1 MPVVLDFHRL
11 GSHRSP
17 TKGFSSVKF
26 TAERDVLSEAVSWTA
41 RSLSPRPP
49 APVLSGLLITAEE
62 QTVTISSFD
71 HEISAQ
77 LHIEA
82 DIEQPGTI
90 LVSGR
95 LLNDIVKAL
104 PDAPVTVELED
115 SKVLVTCRAS
125 KFTLA
130 TMPVDEYPELP
141 GLPQL
146 AGTVDGTAFARAVSQ
161 VISAASRD
169 DTLPVLTGV
178 KVEFEGDTITFLA
191 TDRYRLAMRE
201 ITWAPAQPDI
211 STSALIKAKTLND
224 VAKSLAGG
232 GELSIAL
239 SDSAELVGFSSGGRR
254 TTSVLVDG
262 DYPKIRQLF
271 PEETP
276 IHAVVNTSEFI
287 EAARRVSLV
296 SDRNGPVRLQ
306 FTDEGSVVLDAGADD
321 AAAASEVISAQLSG
335 EPITVGFNPA
345 YLNEGLSVIDTE
357 YLRFSF
363 KSAPKP
369 AMITGQQTPEADHS
383 MDFRY
388 LLMPV
393 RLINQ

>member
-1 MPVVLDFHRL
+1 MQ
-11 GSHRSP
+11 
-17 TKGFSSVKF
+17 F
-26 TAERDVLSEAVSWTA
+26 TVDRDVLSEAVSWTA

-49 APVLSGLLITAEE
+49 APVLSGLLITAEN

-71 HEISAQ
+71 YEVSAQ

-82 DIEQPGTI
+82 DVASEGTV

-104 PDAPVTVELED
+104 PQAPVTLALEE
-115 SKVLVTCRAS
+115 SKVVVTCKSSRFA
-125 KFTLA
+125 LA
-130 TMPVDEYPELP
+130 TMPVGEYPELP
-141 GLPQL
+141 SQPEV
-146 AGTVDGTAFARAVSQ
+146 AGTVDGAAFARAVAQ
-161 VISAASRD
+161 VITAASRD
-169 DTLPVLTGV
+169 DTLPILTAV
-178 KVEFEGDTITFLA
+178 KLELEGDTITFLA

-201 ITWAPAQPDI
+201 IHWAPHQPDI
-211 STSALIKAKTLND
+211 STSLLIKAKTLND

-232 GELSIAL
+232 GELAISL
-239 SDSAELVGFSSGGRR
+239 SEDDALVGFSSGGRR

-276 IHAVVNTSEFI
+276 IHAVVNTAELI

-296 SDRNGPVRLQ
+296 SERNGHVRLQ
-306 FTDEGSVVLDAGADD
+306 FSEDNRVTLDAGVDD
-321 AAAASEVISAQLSG
+321 NASASEVIEAQLSG

-345 YLNEGLSVIDTE
+345 YLNEGLNVIDTE
-357 YLRFSF
+357 HLRFSF
-363 KSAPKP
+363 VSAPKP
-369 AMITGQQTPEADHS
+369 AMITGQKDAEGEHS
-383 MDFRY
+383 TDFRY

-393 RLINQ
+393 RLLSQ

>member
-1 MPVVLDFHRL
+1 M
-11 GSHRSP
+11 
-17 TKGFSSVKF
+17 KF
-26 TAERDVLSEAVSWTA
+26 TVDRDVLSEAVSWTA

-49 APVLSGLLITAEE
+49 APVLSGLLIKAE
-62 QTVTISSFD
+62 QHTVTISSFD

-77 LHIEA
+77 LHIGA
-82 DIEQPGTI
+82 DVEDEGTV

-104 PDAPVTVELED
+104 PAAPVTIEIDD
-115 SKVLVTCRAS
+115 SKAVVTCRS
-125 KFTLA
+125 SRFTLS

-141 GLPQL
+141 AMPEL
-146 AGTVDGTAFARAVSQ
+146 AGTVDGSAFARAVSQ
-161 VISAASRD
+161 VITAASKD
-169 DTLPVLTGV
+169 DTLPILTGV

-201 ITWAPAQPDI
+201 INWSPADPNI

-224 VAKSLAGG
+224 VAKQLAGG
-232 GELSIAL
+232 GELNIAL
-239 SDSAELVGFSSGGRR
+239 TDSAELVGFSSGGRR

-276 IHAVVNTSEFI
+276 IHAVVNTAELI

-296 SDRNGPVRLQ
+296 SERNGHVRLQ
-306 FTDEGSVVLDAGADD
+306 FTEDGQVTLDAGADD
-321 AAAASEVISAQLSG
+321 AAAASEVISADLTG
-335 EPITVGFNPA
+335 ESITVGFNPA
-345 YLNEGLSVIDTE
+345 YLNEGLSVIDSE

-363 KSAPKP
+363 VSAPKP
-369 AMITGQQTPEADHS
+369 AMITGQQTPDGENS
-383 MDFRY
+383 TDFRY

>member
-1 MPVVLDFHRL
+1 M
-11 GSHRSP
+11 
-17 TKGFSSVKF
+17 KF
-26 TAERDVLSEAVSWTA
+26 TVDRDVLSEAVSWTA

-49 APVLSGLLITAEE
+49 APVLSGLLIRAE
-62 QTVTISSFD
+62 QHTVTISSFD

-82 DIEQPGTI
+82 DVENEGTV

-104 PDAPVTVELED
+104 PAAPVTIEVED
-115 SKVLVTCRAS
+115 SKAVVTCRS
-125 KFTLA
+125 SRFTLS

-141 GLPQL
+141 AMPEL
-146 AGTVDGTAFARAVSQ
+146 AGTVDGSAFARAVSQ
-161 VISAASRD
+161 VITAASKD
-169 DTLPVLTGV
+169 DTLPILTGV

-201 ITWAPAQPDI
+201 INWSPADPNI

-224 VAKSLAGG
+224 VAKQLAGG
-232 GELSIAL
+232 GELNIAL
-239 SDSAELVGFSSGGRR
+239 TESAELVGFSSGGRR

-276 IHAVVNTSEFI
+276 IHAVVNTAELI

-296 SDRNGPVRLQ
+296 SERNGHVRLQ
-306 FTDEGSVVLDAGADD
+306 FTEDGQVILDAGADD
-321 AAAASEVISAQLSG
+321 AAAASEVISADLTG
-335 EPITVGFNPA
+335 ESITVGFNPA
-345 YLNEGLSVIDTE
+345 YLNEGLSVIDSE

-363 KSAPKP
+363 VSAPKP
-369 AMITGQQTPEADHS
+369 AMITGQQTPDGENS
-383 MDFRY
+383 TDFRY

>member
-1 MPVVLDFHRL
+1 M
-11 GSHRSP
+11 
-17 TKGFSSVKF
+17 KF
-26 TAERDVLSEAVSWTA
+26 TVDRDVLSEAVSWTA

-49 APVLSGLLITAEE
+49 APVLSGLLIKAE
-62 QTVTISSFD
+62 QHTVTISSFD

-82 DIEQPGTI
+82 DVEDEGTV

-104 PDAPVTVELED
+104 PAAPVTIEIDD
-115 SKVLVTCRAS
+115 SKAVVTCRS
-125 KFTLA
+125 SRFTLS

-141 GLPQL
+141 AMPEL
-146 AGTVDGTAFARAVSQ
+146 AGTVDGSAFARAVSQ
-161 VISAASRD
+161 VITAASKD
-169 DTLPVLTGV
+169 DTLPILTGV

-201 ITWAPAQPDI
+201 INWSPADPNI

-224 VAKSLAGG
+224 VAKQLAGG
-232 GELSIAL
+232 GELNIAL
-239 SDSAELVGFSSGGRR
+239 TQSAELVGFSSGGRR

-276 IHAVVNTSEFI
+276 IHAVVNTSELI

-296 SDRNGPVRLQ
+296 SERNGHVRLQ
-306 FTDEGSVVLDAGADD
+306 FTEDGQVTLDAGADD
-321 AAAASEVISAQLSG
+321 AAAASEVISADLTG
-335 EPITVGFNPA
+335 ESITVGFNPA
-345 YLNEGLSVIDTE
+345 YLNEGLSVIDSE

-363 KSAPKP
+363 VSAPKP
-369 AMITGQQTPEADHS
+369 AMITGQQTPDGENS
-383 MDFRY
+383 TDFRY

>member
-1 MPVVLDFHRL
+1 M
-11 GSHRSP
+11 
-17 TKGFSSVKF
+17 KF
-26 TAERDVLSEAVSWTA
+26 TVDRDVLSEAVSWTA

-49 APVLSGLLITAEE
+49 APVLSGLLIKAE
-62 QTVTISSFD
+62 QHTITISSFD

-82 DIEQPGTI
+82 DVEDEGTV

-104 PDAPVTVELED
+104 PAAPVTIEIDD
-115 SKVLVTCRAS
+115 SKAVVTCRS
-125 KFTLA
+125 SRFTLS

-141 GLPQL
+141 AMPEL
-146 AGTVDGTAFARAVSQ
+146 AGTVDGSAFARAVSQ
-161 VISAASRD
+161 VITAASKD
-169 DTLPVLTGV
+169 DTLPILTGV

-201 ITWAPAQPDI
+201 INWSPTDPNI

-224 VAKSLAGG
+224 VAKQLAGG
-232 GELSIAL
+232 GELNIAL
-239 SDSAELVGFSSGGRR
+239 TESAELVGFSSGGRR

-276 IHAVVNTSEFI
+276 IHAVVNTAELI

-296 SDRNGPVRLQ
+296 SERNGHVRLQ
-306 FTDEGSVVLDAGADD
+306 FTEDGQVILDAGADD
-321 AAAASEVISAQLSG
+321 AAAASEVISADLTG
-335 EPITVGFNPA
+335 ESITVGFNPA
-345 YLNEGLSVIDTE
+345 YLNEGLSVIDSE

-363 KSAPKP
+363 VSAPKP
-369 AMITGQQTPEADHS
+369 AMITGQQTPDGENS
-383 MDFRY
+383 TDFRY

>member
-1 MPVVLDFHRL
+1 M
-11 GSHRSP
+11 
-17 TKGFSSVKF
+17 KF
-26 TAERDVLSEAVSWTA
+26 TVDRDVLSEAVSWTA

-49 APVLSGLLITAEE
+49 APVLSGLLIRAE
-62 QTVTISSFD
+62 QHTVTISSFD

-82 DIEQPGTI
+82 DVENEGTV

-104 PDAPVTVELED
+104 PAAPVTIEVED
-115 SKVLVTCRAS
+115 SKAIVTCRS
-125 KFTLA
+125 SRFTLS

-141 GLPQL
+141 AMPEL
-146 AGTVDGTAFARAVSQ
+146 AGTVDGSAFARAVSQ
-161 VISAASRD
+161 VITAASKD
-169 DTLPVLTGV
+169 DTLPILTGV

-201 ITWAPAQPDI
+201 INWSPADPNI

-224 VAKSLAGG
+224 VAKQLAGG
-232 GELSIAL
+232 GELNIAL
-239 SDSAELVGFSSGGRR
+239 TESAELVGFSSGGRR

-276 IHAVVNTSEFI
+276 IHAVVNTAELI
-287 EAARRVSLV
+287 EASRRVSLV
-296 SDRNGPVRLQ
+296 SERNGHVRLQ
-306 FTDEGSVVLDAGADD
+306 FTEDGQVILDAGADD
-321 AAAASEVISAQLSG
+321 AAAASEVISADLTG
-335 EPITVGFNPA
+335 ESITVGFNPA
-345 YLNEGLSVIDTE
+345 YLNEGLSVIDSE

-363 KSAPKP
+363 VSAPKP
-369 AMITGQQTPEADHS
+369 AMITGQQTPDGENS
-383 MDFRY
+383 TDFRY

>member
-1 MPVVLDFHRL
+1 M
-11 GSHRSP
+11 
-17 TKGFSSVKF
+17 KF
-26 TAERDVLSEAVSWTA
+26 TVDRDVLSEAVSWTA

-49 APVLSGLLITAEE
+49 APVLSGLLIRAE
-62 QTVTISSFD
+62 QHTVTISSFD

-82 DIEQPGTI
+82 DVENEGTV

-104 PDAPVTVELED
+104 PAAPVTIEVED
-115 SKVLVTCRAS
+115 SKAVVTCRS
-125 KFTLA
+125 SRFTLS

-141 GLPQL
+141 AMPEL
-146 AGTVDGTAFARAVSQ
+146 AGTVDGSAFARAVSQ
-161 VISAASRD
+161 VITAASKD
-169 DTLPVLTGV
+169 DTLPILTGV

-201 ITWAPAQPDI
+201 INWSPTDPNI

-224 VAKSLAGG
+224 VAKQLAGG
-232 GELSIAL
+232 GELNIAL
-239 SDSAELVGFSSGGRR
+239 TESAELVGFSSGGRR

-276 IHAVVNTSEFI
+276 IHAVVNTAELI

-296 SDRNGPVRLQ
+296 SERNGHVRLQ
-306 FTDEGSVVLDAGADD
+306 FTEDGQVILDAGADD
-321 AAAASEVISAQLSG
+321 AAAASEVISADLTG
-335 EPITVGFNPA
+335 ESITVGFNPA
-345 YLNEGLSVIDTE
+345 YLNEGLSVIDSE

-363 KSAPKP
+363 VSAPKP
-369 AMITGQQTPEADHS
+369 AMITGQQTPDGENS
-383 MDFRY
+383 TDFRY

>member
-1 MPVVLDFHRL
+1 M
-11 GSHRSP
+11 
-17 TKGFSSVKF
+17 KF
-26 TAERDVLSEAVSWTA
+26 TVDRDVLSEAVSWTA

-49 APVLSGLLITAEE
+49 APVLSGLLIRAE
-62 QTVTISSFD
+62 QHTVTISSFD

-82 DIEQPGTI
+82 DVENEGTV

-104 PDAPVTVELED
+104 PAAPVTIEVED
-115 SKVLVTCRAS
+115 SKAVVTCRS
-125 KFTLA
+125 SRFTLS

-141 GLPQL
+141 AMPKL
-146 AGTVDGTAFARAVSQ
+146 AGTVDGSAFARAVSQ
-161 VISAASRD
+161 VITAASKD
-169 DTLPVLTGV
+169 DTLPILTGV

-201 ITWAPAQPDI
+201 INWSPADPNI

-224 VAKSLAGG
+224 VAKQLAGG
-232 GELSIAL
+232 GELNIAL
-239 SDSAELVGFSSGGRR
+239 TESAELVGFSSGGRR

-276 IHAVVNTSEFI
+276 IHAVVNTAELI

-296 SDRNGPVRLQ
+296 SERNGHVRLQ
-306 FTDEGSVVLDAGADD
+306 FTEDGQVILDAGADD
-321 AAAASEVISAQLSG
+321 AAAASEVISADLTG
-335 EPITVGFNPA
+335 ESITVGFNPA
-345 YLNEGLSVIDTE
+345 YLNEGLSVIDSE

-363 KSAPKP
+363 VSAPKP
-369 AMITGQQTPEADHS
+369 AMITGQQTPDGENS
-383 MDFRY
+383 TDFRY

>member
-1 MPVVLDFHRL
+1 MQ
-11 GSHRSP
+11 
-17 TKGFSSVKF
+17 F
-26 TAERDVLSEAVSWTA
+26 TVDRDVLSEAVSWTA

-49 APVLSGLLITAEE
+49 APVLSGLLITAEN

-71 HEISAQ
+71 YEVSAQ

-82 DIEQPGTI
+82 DVTSEGTV

-104 PDAPVTVELED
+104 PQAPVTLSLEE
-115 SKVLVTCRAS
+115 SKVVVTCKSSRFA
-125 KFTLA
+125 LA
-130 TMPVDEYPELP
+130 TMPVGEYPELP
-141 GLPQL
+141 SQPEV
-146 AGTVDGTAFARAVSQ
+146 AGTVDGAAFARAVAQ
-161 VISAASRD
+161 VIIAASRD
-169 DTLPVLTGV
+169 DTLPILTAV
-178 KVEFEGDTITFLA
+178 KLELEGDTITFLA

-201 ITWAPAQPDI
+201 IHWAPHQPDI
-211 STSALIKAKTLND
+211 STSLLIKAKTLND

-232 GELSIAL
+232 GELAVSL
-239 SDSAELVGFSSGGRR
+239 SEDDALVGFSSGGRR

-276 IHAVVNTSEFI
+276 IHAVVNTAELI

-296 SDRNGPVRLQ
+296 SERNGHVRLQ
-306 FTDEGSVVLDAGADD
+306 FSEDNRVTLDAGVDD
-321 AAAASEVISAQLSG
+321 NASASEVIEAQLSG

-345 YLNEGLSVIDTE
+345 YLNEGLNVIDTE
-357 YLRFSF
+357 HLRFSF
-363 KSAPKP
+363 VSAPKP
-369 AMITGQQTPEADHS
+369 AMITGQKDAEGEHS
-383 MDFRY
+383 TDFRY

-393 RLINQ
+393 RLLS